1 MYAVPEFGLQP
12 ADLFQ
17 IVFEGI
23 GVAVA
28 IVDRQEKLVF
38 ANRTALD
45 LLGEDGEMPAT
56 FQEWRRKYRF
66 ESSLGHEVPLEQSA
80 VMRAMRGQHVES
92 EEVRVRLADGT
103 MRWLLSWAYP
113 FSVMG
118 MSGVVALVMDETAE
132 VELRRAASQLQ
143 RMETLGALAA
153 GLAHDLN
160 NMLDTITLN
169 AALALEE
176 KMTSPDRQ
184 VRLSAI
190 SLAAAKA
197 AGLVS
202 RLMQF
207 SRTQELHYRPVCI
220 NDLVRDVLK
229 LVRPLLGEN
238 ISVRADLDD
247 ALPNAEADTSQ
258 IEQVLVNLIVNA
270 IDAMPE
276 GGELRIS
283 TAQEG
288 ASGVS
293 GTEQSSHFVTV
304 TVADTG
310 IGISQEMQSVIFEP
324 FFTTKAE
331 GKGTGLGL
339 SSVYGIVRHH
349 HGNIR
354 VCSAPG
360 EGAAFVISLP
370 VHVLTSSSAN
380 AAA

>member
-1 MYAVPEFGLQP
+1 
-12 ADLFQ
+12 
-17 IVFEGI
+17 
-23 GVAVA
+23 
-28 IVDRQEKLVF
+28 
-38 ANRTALD
+38 
-45 LLGEDGEMPAT
+45 
-56 FQEWRRKYRF
+56 
-66 ESSLGHEVPLEQSA
+66 

-92 EEVRVRLADGT
+92 EEVRVRLGDGT
-103 MRWLLSWAYP
+103 RRWLLAWAYP

-238 ISVRADLDD
+238 VSVRTELDD
-247 ALPNAEADTSQ
+247 ALPHAEADTSQ

-270 IDAMPE
+270 IDAMPVC
-276 GGELRIS
+276 GELRIS